1 MSVISQFVELLNKD
15 FFFFLIHQKSVVQ
28 LWKCLSLVNCD

>member
-1 MSVISQFVELLNKD
+1 MGVISQFVELLNKD
-15 FFFFLIHQKSVVQ
+15 FFKKIHQKSVVQ